1 MVFNVIVTKTAIVIS
16 LLVLQL
22 VKEFYKT
29 MCVIIKDTIS
39 QSLIGDI
46 QIIYK
51 TDYIKGGRTNKRVR
65 EAPHRATRHNLWF
78 IAFVSWEKA
87 ALLECQKISSI
98 LSFFSCIPALC
109 LDTESIVFLSLFK
122 RRREGYRE
130 AGKRNKRTW
139 DVPIHSKFDLFI

>member
-46 QIIYK
+46 NTIYK
-51 TDYIKGGRTNKRVR
+51 TDYINGGRTNKRSQR
-65 EAPHRATRHNLWF
+65 ST
-78 IAFVSWEKA
+78 S
-87 ALLECQKISSI
+87 
-98 LSFFSCIPALC
+98 
-109 LDTESIVFLSLFK
+109 
-122 RRREGYRE
+122 
-130 AGKRNKRTW
+130 
-139 DVPIHSKFDLFI
+139 